1 MTFEPGGHK
10 TLVPQDERQRD
21 YGAQVSAI
29 SAAANRCL
37 FDLVELKG
45 GRADVGP
52 QNLFIEERV
61 LEALQSSAGKLQRT
75 LHCVSAIDHT
85 TYLMQKLLD
94 MRPVLGSLG
103 RERLS
108 EAQARAF
115 LACAKSFTHFY
126 QLSHDYLCDLFDI
139 K

>member
-1 MTFEPGGHK
+1 MSFEPGGHK
-10 TLVPQDERQRD
+10 TLVPQNEEQRD
-21 YGAQVSAI
+21 YAAQVSAI

-37 FDLVELKG
+37 FDLAELKG
-45 GRADVGP
+45 RADAGP
-52 QNLFIEERV
+52 QNLFVEERI
-61 LEALQSSAGKLQRT
+61 LEALQASAGQLQRT
-75 LHCVSAIDHT
+75 LQCTAAIDHT

-108 EAQARAF
+108 EARARAF
-115 LACAKSFTHFY
+115 LACARSFTHFY
-126 QLSHDYLCDLFDI
+126 QLSHGYLCDLFDI